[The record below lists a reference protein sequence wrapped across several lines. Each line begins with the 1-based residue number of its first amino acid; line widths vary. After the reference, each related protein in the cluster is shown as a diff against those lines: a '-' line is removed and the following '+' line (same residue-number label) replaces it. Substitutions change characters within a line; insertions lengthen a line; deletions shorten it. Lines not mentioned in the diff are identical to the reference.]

1 MSEYDDNPSMM
12 QSSCA
17 CACASSE
24 KIALT
29 RVVSLEYLL
38 ITQWIFCSQPLNRL
52 ELSGRGWGYTTAV
65 TGHSPTSDD
74 HWKPPSTVCVRVCWN
89 SWIRKWR
96 VWCMSDR
103 IQTILNW
110 IQDMYWTGFKTWYIR
125 LDLRHVSNRIQDMHQ
140 IGSKICIRLDPR
152 YVPDWI
158 QYMYHTGSRICIGL
172 DPRYEIDWI
181 QDMNQTGSKIC
192 VRLDPRWVWAHQ
204 CSVCLRLWALCRHQ
218 PSWHD
223 HHVMSRCLMQMSK
236 HAVKCDEMSRH
247 VMTLSH
253 FTGCLLELRPVLLS
267 FLLIFT

>member
-38 ITQWIFCSQPLNRL
+38 ITRWIFFSRPLNRL
-52 ELSGRGWGYTTAV
+52 QLSGRGWGCTTAV

-103 IQTILNW
+103 IQTISNW

-152 YVPDWI
+152 YV
-158 QYMYHTGSRICIGL
+158 S
-172 DPRYEIDWI
+172 DWI
-181 QDMNQTGSKIC
+181 QDMYLIGS
-192 VRLDPRWVWAHQ
+192 
-204 CSVCLRLWALCRHQ
+204 
-218 PSWHD
+218 
-223 HHVMSRCLMQMSK
+223 
-236 HAVKCDEMSRH
+236 EMSLGTPVQCVSPALSLVPASAFVTWPSCH
-247 VMTLSH
+247 VPLSH
-253 FTGCLLELRPVLLS
+253 ANVKACREMWRNVTTCHDVVTFHGMS
-267 FLLIFT
+267 FRAPACAATVIPPDIYLASHLW